1 MQKRKK
7 AKAAGRR
14 RNHERRTEKPMTEL
28 IPIITDA
35 AEPSRT
41 APPEEEQV
49 GHSPCPV
56 CGYSARQLDRFCR
69 QCGINFEERQNA
81 TTGSLYATSM
91 ITSEFTES
99 PPVKQKKNAGPNG
112 SGKAPPTFPLITGHI
127 MTANEHRFDLVVIGS
142 GPAGQKGAIAAA
154 KLGKRVAIVDRR
166 ERIGGVSLH
175 TGTIPSKTLREA
187 VLYLTGYRQR
197 AFYGRDFK
205 LKEEISVADLAE
217 RVNTVI
223 ARETSVIREQLGRNG
238 VALIDGMARFTGP
251 HTLEVEG
258 GQRTQTVE
266 TEHVLIACG
275 TRAARPAEI
284 PFGEEVMD
292 ADQLGQATRIP
303 RDFIVVGA
311 GVIGLEYA
319 SMLAALGIK
328 VTVIDQRPAI
338 LDFVDHEIVETLSY
352 HLRRL
357 DAVFRLG
364 EKVTTVGVNR
374 RAQVQVELESGKRLR
389 AEGLL
394 YAAGRQANTDLLD
407 LAAVGLEVDERG
419 RIAVNEHFQSAV
431 AHIYA
436 AGDCIG
442 FPSLAATSME
452 QGRMAAGHMFG
463 QPTASRQSLL
473 PYGIYTI
480 PEISMVG
487 RTEQELTSSGVPY
500 ETGVAR
506 YEEIAKGQIVGD
518 ETGMLKILFHPDT
531 LKVLGVHAIGENA
544 TEIIHIGQ
552 TLLALDGTIEFFRD
566 SVFNYPTFAE
576 AYKVA
581 ALNGL
586 NKL

>member
-1 MQKRKK
+1 MV
-7 AKAAGRR
+7 
-14 RNHERRTEKPMTEL
+14 
-28 IPIITDA
+28 TDA
-35 AEPSRT
+35 AGQPRT
-41 APPEEEQV
+41 APPQEEQAEN
-49 GHSPCPV
+49 SPCPV
-56 CGYSARQLDRFCR
+56 CGFGSRRLDRFCR
-69 QCGINFEERQNA
+69 QCGANLEHRQNA
-81 TTGSLYATSM
+81 TTCSLYATST
-91 ITSEFTES
+91 ITPDFTES
-99 PPVKQKKNAGPNG
+99 PPTGQKKNTGSNG
-112 SGKAPPTFPLITGHI
+112 SGKVNPTFPLVTGQ
-127 MTANEHRFDLVVIGS
+127 NLPRDEHRFDLVVIGS

-205 LKEEISVADLAE
+205 LKEEISVADLSE

-223 ARETSVIREQLGRNG
+223 ARETAVIRDQLGRNG
-238 VALIDGMARFTGP
+238 VTLIDGTARFTGL

-258 GQRTQTVE
+258 GQRTETVE
-266 TEHVLIACG
+266 ADHVLVACG

-284 PFGEEVMD
+284 PFGDEVMD

-328 VTVIDQRPAI
+328 VTVIDQRPAM
-338 LDFVDHEIVETLSY
+338 LDFVDREIVEALSY
-352 HLRRL
+352 HLRRQ

-364 EKVTTVGVNR
+364 EKVTAVRVNGQG
-374 RAQVQVELESGKRLR
+374 QVQVALESGKRLR

-394 YAAGRQANTDLLD
+394 YAAGRQANTDLLN
-407 LAAVGLEVDERG
+407 LAAAGLEADGRG
-419 RIAVNEHFQSAV
+419 RITVNEHFRTAV

-442 FPSLAATSME
+442 FPALAATSME
-452 QGRMAAGHMFG
+452 QGRLAAHHMFG
-463 QPTASRQSLL
+463 RPASSRPSLL

-480 PEISMVG
+480 PEISMIG
-487 RTEQELTSSGVPY
+487 RTEQELTGAGVPY

-531 LKVLGVHAIGENA
+531 LKVLGVHAIGESA

-581 ALNGL
+581 AHNGL